1 VTDQSVRVYDP
12 AEAASLLRCKESWLK
27 DKARRREIPFTLIG
41 GAYRWTDAH
50 LAEIIRLGEQAPP
63 TQLPRRRIAPADD
76 GTPLLRARPPR
87 KARASGDEDTDAALS
102 PPSPRDSLA
111 TRRYVNALPSTT

>member
-1 VTDQSVRVYDP
+1 MSAPIRVYE
-12 AEAASLLRCKESWLK
+12 AVEAAIILRCKPSWLRE
-27 DKARRREIPFTLIG
+27 KARRREIPFTLIG

-63 TQLPRRRIAPADD
+63 TQLPRRRIAAADD

-87 KARASGDEDTDAALS
+87 KTRASGNEDTDAALS
-102 PPSPRDSLA
+102 PPSPIDSLA
-111 TRRYVNALPSTT
+111 TRRYVNALAGTT